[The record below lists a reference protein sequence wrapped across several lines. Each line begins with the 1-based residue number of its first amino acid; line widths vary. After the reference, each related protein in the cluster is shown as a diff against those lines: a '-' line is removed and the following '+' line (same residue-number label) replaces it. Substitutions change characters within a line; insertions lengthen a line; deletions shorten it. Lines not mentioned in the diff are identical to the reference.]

1 MNPTTQPQSPLAIGL
16 AFCAG
21 LGLTLMIVAL
31 GLGVISDAETN
42 VNGLGVFFAAGLV
55 MLIGGI
61 GGWLGVARPFQNF
74 DDINLP
80 AEDDHHHV
88 AIEPHDEHAVVE
100 HKAH

>member
-1 MNPTTQPQSPLAIGL
+1 VNPIIPKQSPVSIGL

-31 GLGVISDAETN
+31 GLGVINGEAAN
-42 VNGLGVFFAAGLV
+42 ANGLGVFFAAGLV

-61 GGWLGVARPFQNF
+61 GGWLGVVRPFQNF
-74 DDINLP
+74 DDINQP
-80 AEDDHHHV
+80 AEDDHH
-88 AIEPHDEHAVVE
+88 ASEPHDEHAIVE